1 MQRSV
6 NSLEGYTI
14 SATDGNIG
22 KVSEFYFDDHTW
34 KIRYLVV
41 ETGSW
46 LNERKV
52 LIPHSALG
60 LTDWMIESFQIN
72 LSMEQIRNSPDTE
85 TKNSIT
91 PARN

>member
-34 KIRYLVV
+34 
-41 ETGSW
+41 
-46 LNERKV
+46 
-52 LIPHSALG
+52 
-60 LTDWMIESFQIN
+60 
-72 LSMEQIRNSPDTE
+72 
-85 TKNSIT
+85 
-91 PARN
+91 